1 MNLHQT
7 VEREAA
13 AAFAAAGIAD
23 SPVVLQPT
31 KNAEHGDFQI
41 NGVMGAAKKAKQN
54 PRELAQKV
62 AEALAGNDVIES
74 AEVAGPGFINL
85 RLRPE
90 FLAHNIHTALNDA
103 RFGIAKTDKPQTVVI
118 DYSSPNLA
126 KEMHV
131 GHLRSS
137 IIGDSISRVLEF
149 MGNTVIRQ
157 NHVGDWGTQF
167 GMLVAYLV
175 EQQKDNAAFELADL
189 EQFYRAAKVRFDE
202 DPAFADT
209 AREYVVKLQGG
220 DETVLALW
228 KQFVDISLSHAQAVY
243 DTLGLKLSPEDVA
256 GESKYNDDL
265 QPVVDDL
272 VQKGLA
278 VEDDGAKVVFL
289 DEFKN
294 KEGEPA
300 AFIVQ
305 KQGGGFL
312 YASTDLACLRY
323 RIGRL
328 KADRL
333 LYVVDHRQALHF
345 EQLFTTSR
353 KAGYLPEDVK
363 AEFIGF
369 GTMMGKDGKPFKTRS
384 GDTVKLVDLLTEAV
398 ERATA
403 LVKEKNPRNEM
414 EDWADLAND
423 VLQDIRDVEESY
435 VEESYKEFD
444 KYMEE
449 LGFEPD
455 KNGIS
460 NIQHS
465 SQSND
470 KELEKIKENL
480 LQVAKDTK
488 SLIISDD
495 GELRSRRSPEYYS
508 EPARKDIA
516 KIARAVGIGAVKY
529 ADLSKN
535 RTSDYVFDWDA
546 MLSFEGNTAPYLQ
559 YAYTR
564 VQSVFRKAGEWD
576 ATAPTILT
584 EPLEKQLAAEL
595 LKFEDVLQSVADTAY
610 PHYLAAYLYQIAT
623 LFSRFYE
630 ACPILKSEGTTRNSR
645 LQLAK
650 LTGNT
655 LKQGLELLGI
665 DVLDVM

>member
-1 MNLHQT
+1 MNLYQT
-7 VEREAA
+7 VEREAQ
-13 AAFAAAGIAD
+13 AAFAAAGLSD
-23 SPVVLQPT
+23 SPVVLQAA
-31 KNAEHGDFQI
+31 KNPDFGDFQI

-62 AEALAGNDVIES
+62 AEALTDNAVIES

-90 FLAHNIHTALNDA
+90 FLAQNIQTALNDA
-103 RFGIAKTDKPQTVVI
+103 RFGVAKTDKPQTVVI

-175 EQQKDNAAFELADL
+175 EQQKDNTAFELADL

-220 DETVLALW
+220 DETVLVLW

-243 DTLGLKLSPEDVA
+243 DTLGLKLRPEDVA

-323 RIGRL
+323 RVGTL
-328 KADRL
+328 HADRL

-384 GDTVKLVDLLTEAV
+384 GDTVKLVDLLDEAIN
-398 ERATA
+398 RAEQV
-403 LVKEKNPRNEM
+403 VKEKNPKWQLTTEL
-414 EDWADLAND
+414 EDGLKKISSLTNSDNLKNKLKYNLENKKLEITLEND
-423 VLQDIRDVEESY
+423 VVYHLPIDKIDKIVRGAEEY
-435 VEESYKEFD
+435 T
-444 KYMEE
+444 
-449 LGFEPD
+449 
-455 KNGIS
+455 
-460 NIQHS
+460 
-465 SQSND
+465 
-470 KELEKIKENL
+470 
-480 LQVAKDTK
+480 DTA
-488 SLIISDD
+488 LSDA
-495 GELRSRRSPEYYS
+495 E
-508 EPARKDIA
+508 
-516 KIARAVGIGAVKY
+516 KIARVVGIGAVKY

-564 VQSVFRKAGEWD
+564 VQSMFRKAGAWD
-576 ATAPTILT
+576 ATAPTVLT

-630 ACPILKSEGTTRNSR
+630 ACPILKSEGATRNSR

-650 LTGNT
+650 LTGDT

>member
-1 MNLHQT
+1 MNLYQT
-7 VEREAA
+7 VEREAQ
-13 AAFAAAGIAD
+13 AAFAAAGLFD

-62 AEALAGNDVIES
+62 AEVLADNAVIES

-90 FLAHNIHTALNDA
+90 FLAQNIQTALNDA
-103 RFGIAKTDKPQTVVI
+103 RFGVAKTDKPQTVVI

-243 DTLGLKLSPEDVA
+243 DTLGLKLRPEDVA
-256 GESKYNDDL
+256 GESTYNNDL

-272 VQKGLA
+272 AQKGLA

-323 RIGRL
+323 RVGTL
-328 KADRL
+328 HADRL

-384 GDTVKLVDLLTEAV
+384 GDTVKLVDLLDEAIN
-398 ERATA
+398 RAEQV
-403 LVKEKNPRNEM
+403 VKEKNPKWQLTTEL
-414 EDWADLAND
+414 EDGLKKISSLTNSDNLKNKLKYNLENKKLEITLEND
-423 VLQDIRDVEESY
+423 VVYHLPIDKIDKIVRGAEEY
-435 VEESYKEFD
+435 T
-444 KYMEE
+444 
-449 LGFEPD
+449 
-455 KNGIS
+455 
-460 NIQHS
+460 
-465 SQSND
+465 
-470 KELEKIKENL
+470 
-480 LQVAKDTK
+480 DTA
-488 SLIISDD
+488 LSDA
-495 GELRSRRSPEYYS
+495 E
-508 EPARKDIA
+508 
-516 KIARAVGIGAVKY
+516 KIARVVGIGAVKY

-576 ATAPTILT
+576 ATAPTVLT

-630 ACPILKSEGTTRNSR
+630 ACPILKSEGATRNSR

-650 LTGNT
+650 LTGDT

>member
-7 VEREAA
+7 VEHEAV
-13 AAFAAAGIAD
+13 AAFASAGISD
-23 SPVVLQPT
+23 SPIVLQPT

-62 AEALAGNDVIES
+62 AEALADNAVIES

-90 FLAHNIHTALNDA
+90 FLAQNIHAALNDA

-149 MGNTVIRQ
+149 IGNTVVRQ

-202 DPAFADT
+202 DPTFADT
-209 AREYVVKLQGG
+209 AREYVVKLQSG

-243 DTLGLKLSPEDVA
+243 DTLGLKLRPEDVA

-272 VQKGLA
+272 VEKGLA

-289 DEFKN
+289 EEFKN

-323 RIGRL
+323 RVGTL
-328 KADRL
+328 HADRL

-353 KAGYLPEDVK
+353 KAGYLPEGAK

-384 GDTVKLVDLLTEAV
+384 GDTVKLVDLLDEAIN
-398 ERATA
+398 RAEQV
-403 LVKEKNPRNEM
+403 VKEKNPKWQLTTEL
-414 EDWADLAND
+414 EDGLKKISSLTNSDNLKNKLKYNLENKKLEITLEND
-423 VLQDIRDVEESY
+423 VVYHLPIDKIDKIVRGAEEY
-435 VEESYKEFD
+435 T
-444 KYMEE
+444 
-449 LGFEPD
+449 
-455 KNGIS
+455 
-460 NIQHS
+460 
-465 SQSND
+465 
-470 KELEKIKENL
+470 
-480 LQVAKDTK
+480 DTA
-488 SLIISDD
+488 LSDA
-495 GELRSRRSPEYYS
+495 E
-508 EPARKDIA
+508 
-516 KIARAVGIGAVKY
+516 KIARVVGIGAVKY

-576 ATAPTILT
+576 ATAPTVLT
-584 EPLEKQLAAEL
+584 KPLEKQLAAEL

-630 ACPILKSEGTTRNSR
+630 ACPILKSEGATRNSR

-650 LTGNT
+650 LTGDT

>member
-23 SPVVLQPT
+23 APVVLQPA
-31 KNAEHGDFQI
+31 KNADFGDYQI
-41 NGVMGAAKKAKQN
+41 NGVMGAAKQAKQN

-62 AEALAGNDVIES
+62 ADALSGNAVIES
-74 AEVAGPGFINL
+74 AQVAGPGFINL
-85 RLRPE
+85 RLRPD
-90 FLAHNIHTALNDA
+90 FLSKHVQTALNDP
-103 RFGIAKTDKPQTVVI
+103 RCGVAKKDAPHTVVI

-149 MGNTVIRQ
+149 MGDTVIRQ

-167 GMLVAYLV
+167 GMLVAYMV
-175 EQQKDNAAFELADL
+175 EQQKDNAAFELSDL

-202 DPAFADT
+202 DAAFANT

-220 DETVLALW
+220 DENVLKLW
-228 KQFVDISLSHAQAVY
+228 QQFVEISLGHAQAVY
-243 DTLGLKLSPEDVA
+243 DTLGLKLTLSDVA
-256 GESKYNDDL
+256 GESKYNPEL
-265 QPVVDDL
+265 QNTVDDL

-323 RIGRL
+323 RVGRL

-345 EQLFTTSR
+345 EQLFATSR
-353 KAGYLPEDVK
+353 KAGYLPDSVK
-363 AEFIGF
+363 AEFVGF
-369 GTMMGKDGKPFKTRS
+369 GTMMGKDGRPFKTRS
-384 GDTVKLVDLLTEAV
+384 GDTVKLVDLLDEAV
-398 ERATA
+398 ERAAA
-403 LVKEKNPRNEM
+403 LIKEKNP
-414 EDWADLAND
+414 DLSADDA
-423 VLQDIRDVEESY
+423 
-435 VEESYKEFD
+435 
-444 KYMEE
+444 
-449 LGFEPD
+449 
-455 KNGIS
+455 
-460 NIQHS
+460 
-465 SQSND
+465 
-470 KELEKIKENL
+470 
-480 LQVAKDTK
+480 
-488 SLIISDD
+488 
-495 GELRSRRSPEYYS
+495 
-508 EPARKDIA
+508 A
-516 KIARAVGIGAVKY
+516 KIAQTVGIGAVKY

-564 VQSVFRKAGEWD
+564 VQSVFRKAGDWD
-576 ATAPTILT
+576 AAAELT
-584 EPLEKQLAAEL
+584 LAEPAEKQLALEL
-595 LKFEDVLQSVADTAY
+595 LKFEDVLQSVADTGY
-610 PHYLAAYLYQIAT
+610 PHYLAAYLYQLAT

-630 ACPILKSEGTTRNSR
+630 ACPILKAEGQTRNSR
-645 LQLAK
+645 LQLAR
-650 LTGNT
+650 LTGNV
-655 LKQGLELLGI
+655 LKQGLDLLGI
-665 DVLDVM
+665 DVLEVM

>member
-1 MNLHQT
+1 MNLYQT
-7 VEREAA
+7 VEREAQ
-13 AAFAAAGIAD
+13 AAFAAAGLSD
-23 SPVVLQPT
+23 SPVVLQAA
-31 KNAEHGDFQI
+31 KNPDFGDFQI

-62 AEALAGNDVIES
+62 AEALADNAVIES

-85 RLRPE
+85 RLRPD
-90 FLAHNIHTALNDA
+90 FLAQNIQTALNDA
-103 RFGIAKTDKPQTVVI
+103 HFGVAKTAQPQTVVI

-202 DPAFADT
+202 DAAFADT
-209 AREYVVKLQGG
+209 AREYVVKLQGV

-243 DTLGLKLSPEDVA
+243 DTLGLKLRPEDVA

-272 VQKGLA
+272 VEKGLA

-294 KEGEPA
+294 KDGEPA

-323 RIGRL
+323 RVGTL
-328 KADRL
+328 HADRL

-353 KAGYLPEDVK
+353 KAGYLPENVK

-384 GDTVKLVDLLTEAV
+384 GDTVKLVDLLDEAIKKAAIV
-398 ERATA
+398 I
-403 LVKEKNPRNEM
+403 KEKSH
-414 EDWADLAND
+414 LAQ
-423 VLQDIRDVEESY
+423 L
-435 VEESYKEFD
+435 
-444 KYMEE
+444 
-449 LGFEPD
+449 
-455 KNGIS
+455 
-460 NIQHS
+460 
-465 SQSND
+465 
-470 KELEKIKENL
+470 LEKIQNAFHVDVQLGDLKIKLNTDE
-480 LQVAKDTK
+480 
-488 SLIISDD
+488 LIITLNNNYSAAIPLSKQFTIKDANNVA
-495 GELRSRRSPEYYS
+495 EY
-508 EPARKDIA
+508 KDVAFDNIFENSK
-516 KIARAVGIGAVKY
+516 KIGIGAVKY

-610 PHYLAAYLYQIAT
+610 PHYLAAYLYQTAT

-630 ACPILKSEGTTRNSR
+630 ACPILKSEGATRNSR

-650 LTGNT
+650 LTGDT

>member
-1 MNLHQT
+1 MNLYQT
-7 VEREAA
+7 VEREAQ

-62 AEALAGNDVIES
+62 AEVLADNAVIES

-90 FLAHNIHTALNDA
+90 FLAQNIQTALNDA
-103 RFGIAKTDKPQTVVI
+103 RFGVAKTDKPQTVVI

-243 DTLGLKLSPEDVA
+243 DTLGLKLRPEDVA
-256 GESKYNDDL
+256 GESTYNNDL

-272 VQKGLA
+272 AQKGLA

-323 RIGRL
+323 RVGTL
-328 KADRL
+328 HADRL

-353 KAGYLPEDVK
+353 KAGYLPENAK

-384 GDTVKLVDLLTEAV
+384 GDTVKLVDLLDEAIN
-398 ERATA
+398 RAEQV
-403 LVKEKNPRNEM
+403 VKEKNPKWQLTTEL
-414 EDWADLAND
+414 EDGLKKISSLTNSDNLKNKLKYNLENKKLEITLEND
-423 VLQDIRDVEESY
+423 VVYHLPIDKIDKIVRGAEEY
-435 VEESYKEFD
+435 T
-444 KYMEE
+444 
-449 LGFEPD
+449 
-455 KNGIS
+455 
-460 NIQHS
+460 
-465 SQSND
+465 
-470 KELEKIKENL
+470 
-480 LQVAKDTK
+480 DTA
-488 SLIISDD
+488 LSDA
-495 GELRSRRSPEYYS
+495 E
-508 EPARKDIA
+508 
-516 KIARAVGIGAVKY
+516 KIARVVGIGAVKY

-576 ATAPTILT
+576 ATAPTVLT

-610 PHYLAAYLYQIAT
+610 PHYLAAYLYQTAT

-630 ACPILKSEGTTRNSR
+630 ACPILKSEGATRNSR

-650 LTGNT
+650 LTGDT

-665 DVLDVM
+665 DVLNVM

>member
-1 MNLHQT
+1 MNLYQT
-7 VEREAA
+7 VEREAQ

-23 SPVVLQPT
+23 SPVVLQLT

-62 AEALAGNDVIES
+62 AEVLADNAVIES

-90 FLAHNIHTALNDA
+90 FLAQNIQTALNDA
-103 RFGIAKTDKPQTVVI
+103 RFGVAKTDKPQTVVI

-243 DTLGLKLSPEDVA
+243 DTLGLKLRPEDVA
-256 GESKYNDDL
+256 GESTYNNDL

-272 VQKGLA
+272 AQKGLA

-323 RIGRL
+323 RVGTL
-328 KADRL
+328 HADRL

-384 GDTVKLVDLLTEAV
+384 GDTVKLVDLLDEAIN
-398 ERATA
+398 RAEQV
-403 LVKEKNPRNEM
+403 VKEKNPKWQLTTEL
-414 EDWADLAND
+414 EDGLKKISSLTNSDNLKNKLKYNLENKKLEITLEND
-423 VLQDIRDVEESY
+423 VVYHLPIDKIDKIVRGAEEY
-435 VEESYKEFD
+435 T
-444 KYMEE
+444 
-449 LGFEPD
+449 
-455 KNGIS
+455 
-460 NIQHS
+460 
-465 SQSND
+465 
-470 KELEKIKENL
+470 
-480 LQVAKDTK
+480 DTA
-488 SLIISDD
+488 LSDA
-495 GELRSRRSPEYYS
+495 E
-508 EPARKDIA
+508 
-516 KIARAVGIGAVKY
+516 KIARVVGIGAVKY

-576 ATAPTILT
+576 ATAPTVLT

-630 ACPILKSEGTTRNSR
+630 ACPILKSEGATRNSR

-650 LTGNT
+650 LTGDT

>member
-1 MNLHQT
+1 MNLYQT
-7 VEREAA
+7 VEREAQ
-13 AAFAAAGIAD
+13 AAFAAAGLSD
-23 SPVVLQPT
+23 SPVVLQAA
-31 KNAEHGDFQI
+31 KNPDFGDFQI

-62 AEALAGNDVIES
+62 AEALADNAVIES

-90 FLAHNIHTALNDA
+90 FLAQNIQTALNDA
-103 RFGIAKTDKPQTVVI
+103 RFGVAKTDKPQTVVI

-243 DTLGLKLSPEDVA
+243 DTLGLKLRPEDVA

-272 VQKGLA
+272 IQKGLA

-323 RIGRL
+323 RVGTL
-328 KADRL
+328 HADRL

-384 GDTVKLVDLLTEAV
+384 GDTVKLVDLLNEAV
-398 ERATA
+398 NRAEQI
-403 LVKEKNPRNEM
+403 VKEKNPKWQLTTEL
-414 EDWADLAND
+414 EDGLKKISSLTNSDNLKNKLKYNLENKKLEITLEND
-423 VLQDIRDVEESY
+423 VVYHLPIDKIDKIVRGAEEY
-435 VEESYKEFD
+435 T
-444 KYMEE
+444 
-449 LGFEPD
+449 
-455 KNGIS
+455 
-460 NIQHS
+460 
-465 SQSND
+465 
-470 KELEKIKENL
+470 
-480 LQVAKDTK
+480 DTA
-488 SLIISDD
+488 LSDA
-495 GELRSRRSPEYYS
+495 E
-508 EPARKDIA
+508 
-516 KIARAVGIGAVKY
+516 KIARVVGIGAVKY

-564 VQSVFRKAGEWD
+564 VQSVFRKAGDWD
-576 ATAPTILT
+576 ATAPTVLT

-595 LKFEDVLQSVADTAY
+595 LKFEDVLQSVVDTAY

-630 ACPILKSEGTTRNSR
+630 ACPILKSEGATRNSR

-650 LTGNT
+650 LTGDT

>member
-1 MNLHQT
+1 MNLYQT

-62 AEALAGNDVIES
+62 AEALADNTVIES

-85 RLRPE
+85 RLRPD
-90 FLAHNIHTALNDA
+90 FLAQNIQTALNDA
-103 RFGIAKTDKPQTVVI
+103 HFGVAKTAQPQTVVI

-202 DPAFADT
+202 DAAFADT

-243 DTLGLKLSPEDVA
+243 DTLGLKLRPEDVA

-353 KAGYLPEDVK
+353 KAGYLPENAK

-423 VLQDIRDVEESY
+423 VLQDIRDM
-435 VEESYKEFD
+435 EESYKEID
-444 KYMEE
+444 KYIEDIEE

-460 NIQHS
+460 NIQYS

-480 LQVAKDTK
+480 SQVAKDAK

-508 EPARKDIA
+508 ETARKDIA
-516 KIARAVGIGAVKY
+516 KIARTVGIGAVKY

-576 ATAPTILT
+576 ATAPTVLT

-630 ACPILKSEGTTRNSR
+630 ACPILKSEGATRNSR

-650 LTGNT
+650 LTGDT
-655 LKQGLELLGI
+655 LKQGLDLLGI

>member
-1 MNLHQT
+1 MNLYQT

-62 AEALAGNDVIES
+62 AETLADNAVIES

-85 RLRPE
+85 RLCPE
-90 FLAHNIHTALNDA
+90 FLAQNIQTALNDA

-243 DTLGLKLSPEDVA
+243 DTLGLKLRPEDVA

-272 VQKGLA
+272 VEKGLA

-323 RIGRL
+323 RVGTL
-328 KADRL
+328 HADRL

-353 KAGYLPEDVK
+353 KAGYLPENVK

-384 GDTVKLVDLLTEAV
+384 GDTVKLVDLLDEAV
-398 ERATA
+398 NRAEQV
-403 LVKEKNPRNEM
+403 VKEKNPKWQLTTEL
-414 EDWADLAND
+414 EDGLKKISSLTNSDNLKNKLKYNLENKKLEITLEND
-423 VLQDIRDVEESY
+423 VVYHLPIDKIDKIVSGAEEY
-435 VEESYKEFD
+435 T
-444 KYMEE
+444 
-449 LGFEPD
+449 
-455 KNGIS
+455 
-460 NIQHS
+460 
-465 SQSND
+465 
-470 KELEKIKENL
+470 
-480 LQVAKDTK
+480 DTA
-488 SLIISDD
+488 LSDA
-495 GELRSRRSPEYYS
+495 E
-508 EPARKDIA
+508 
-516 KIARAVGIGAVKY
+516 KIARVVGIGAVKY

-576 ATAPTILT
+576 ATAPTVLT

-630 ACPILKSEGTTRNSR
+630 ACPILKSEGATRNSR

-650 LTGNT
+650 LTGDT
-655 LKQGLELLGI
+655 LKQGLDLLGI

>member
-1 MNLHQT
+1 MNLYQT
-7 VEREAA
+7 VEREAQ

-62 AEALAGNDVIES
+62 AEVLADNAVIES

-90 FLAHNIHTALNDA
+90 FLAQNIQTALNDA
-103 RFGIAKTDKPQTVVI
+103 RFGVAKTDKPQTVVI

-243 DTLGLKLSPEDVA
+243 DTLGLKLRPEDVA
-256 GESKYNDDL
+256 GESTYNNDL

-272 VQKGLA
+272 AQKGLA

-323 RIGRL
+323 RVGTL
-328 KADRL
+328 HADRL

-384 GDTVKLVDLLTEAV
+384 GDTVKLVDLLDEAIN
-398 ERATA
+398 RAEQV
-403 LVKEKNPRNEM
+403 VKEKNLKWQLTTEL
-414 EDWADLAND
+414 EDGLKKISSLTNSDNLKNKLKYNLENKKLEITLEND
-423 VLQDIRDVEESY
+423 VVYHLPIDKIDKIVRGAEEY
-435 VEESYKEFD
+435 T
-444 KYMEE
+444 
-449 LGFEPD
+449 
-455 KNGIS
+455 
-460 NIQHS
+460 
-465 SQSND
+465 
-470 KELEKIKENL
+470 
-480 LQVAKDTK
+480 DTA
-488 SLIISDD
+488 LSDA
-495 GELRSRRSPEYYS
+495 E
-508 EPARKDIA
+508 
-516 KIARAVGIGAVKY
+516 KIARVVGIGAVKY

-576 ATAPTILT
+576 ATAPTVLT

-630 ACPILKSEGTTRNSR
+630 ACPILKSEGATRNSR

-650 LTGNT
+650 LTGDT
-655 LKQGLELLGI
+655 LKQGVELLGL

>member
-62 AEALAGNDVIES
+62 AEALAENAVIES

-90 FLAHNIHTALNDA
+90 FLAQNIHAALNDA

-202 DPAFADT
+202 DAAFADT

-243 DTLGLKLSPEDVA
+243 DTLGLKLRPEDVA

-353 KAGYLPEDVK
+353 KAGYLPEDAK

-423 VLQDIRDVEESY
+423 VLQDVIDFEETKKEIAEFEVE
-435 VEESYKEFD
+435 FNQ
-444 KYMEE
+444 
-449 LGFEPD
+449 
-455 KNGIS
+455 NGDS
-460 NIQHS
+460 DIQYS
-465 SQSND
+465 SQLEDS
-470 KELEKIKENL
+470 ELAKIKENL
-480 LQVAKDTK
+480 LQAKK
-488 SLIISDD
+488 SAESTIISDD
-495 GELRSRRSPEYYS
+495 GTIRSRRSPEYHS
-508 EPARKDIA
+508 ETARKDIA

-564 VQSVFRKAGEWD
+564 VQSVLRKAGEWD
-576 ATAPTILT
+576 ATAPTVLT

-610 PHYLAAYLYQIAT
+610 PHYLANYLYQIAT

-630 ACPILKSEGTTRNSR
+630 ACPILKAEGATRNSR

-650 LTGNT
+650 LTGDT
-655 LKQGLELLGI
+655 LKQGLDLLGI

>member
-1 MNLHQT
+1 MNLYQT
-7 VEREAA
+7 VEREAQ

-62 AEALAGNDVIES
+62 AEVLADNAVIES

-90 FLAHNIHTALNDA
+90 FLAQNIQTALNNA
-103 RFGIAKTDKPQTVVI
+103 RFGVAKTDKPQTVVI

-243 DTLGLKLSPEDVA
+243 DTLGLKLRPEDVA
-256 GESKYNDDL
+256 GESTYNNDL

-272 VQKGLA
+272 AQKGLA

-323 RIGRL
+323 RVGTL
-328 KADRL
+328 HADRL

-384 GDTVKLVDLLTEAV
+384 GDTVKLVDLLDEAIN
-398 ERATA
+398 RAEQV
-403 LVKEKNPRNEM
+403 VKEKNPKWQLTTEL
-414 EDWADLAND
+414 EDGLKKISSLTNSDNLKNKLKYNLENKKLEITLEND
-423 VLQDIRDVEESY
+423 VVYHLPIDKIDKIVRGAEEY
-435 VEESYKEFD
+435 T
-444 KYMEE
+444 
-449 LGFEPD
+449 
-455 KNGIS
+455 
-460 NIQHS
+460 
-465 SQSND
+465 
-470 KELEKIKENL
+470 
-480 LQVAKDTK
+480 DTA
-488 SLIISDD
+488 LSDA
-495 GELRSRRSPEYYS
+495 E
-508 EPARKDIA
+508 
-516 KIARAVGIGAVKY
+516 KIARVVGIGAVKY

-576 ATAPTILT
+576 AAAPTVLT

-630 ACPILKSEGTTRNSR
+630 ACPILKSEGATRNSR

-650 LTGNT
+650 LTGDT

>member
-13 AAFAAAGIAD
+13 AAFAVAGITD

-62 AEALAGNDVIES
+62 AEALAGNAVIES

-90 FLAHNIHTALNDA
+90 FLAQNIQTALNDA

-243 DTLGLKLSPEDVA
+243 DTLGLKLRPEDVA

-353 KAGYLPEDVK
+353 KAGYLPENVK

-384 GDTVKLVDLLTEAV
+384 GDTVKLVDLLDEAIKKAAIV
-398 ERATA
+398 I
-403 LVKEKNPRNEM
+403 KEKSH
-414 EDWADLAND
+414 LAQ
-423 VLQDIRDVEESY
+423 L
-435 VEESYKEFD
+435 
-444 KYMEE
+444 
-449 LGFEPD
+449 
-455 KNGIS
+455 
-460 NIQHS
+460 
-465 SQSND
+465 
-470 KELEKIKENL
+470 LEKIQNAFHVDVQLGDLKIKLNTDE
-480 LQVAKDTK
+480 
-488 SLIISDD
+488 LIITLNDNYSAAIPLSKQFTIKDANNVT
-495 GELRSRRSPEYYS
+495 EY
-508 EPARKDIA
+508 KDVAFDNIFENSK
-516 KIARAVGIGAVKY
+516 KIGIGAVKY

-610 PHYLAAYLYQIAT
+610 PHYLAAYLYQTAT

-630 ACPILKSEGTTRNSR
+630 ACPILKAEGATRNSR

-650 LTGNT
+650 LTGDT
-655 LKQGLELLGI
+655 LRQGLGLLGI

>member
-90 FLAHNIHTALNDA
+90 FLAHNIQTALNDA
-103 RFGIAKTDKPQTVVI
+103 RFGIAKTNKPQTVVI

-243 DTLGLKLSPEDVA
+243 DTLGLKLRPEDVA

-384 GDTVKLVDLLTEAV
+384 GDTVKLVNLLDEAV
-398 ERATA
+398 NRAEQI
-403 LVKEKNPRNEM
+403 VKEKNPKWQLTTEL
-414 EDWADLAND
+414 EDGLKKISSLTNSDNLKNKLKYNLENKKLEITLEND
-423 VLQDIRDVEESY
+423 VVYHLPIDKIDKIVSGAEEY
-435 VEESYKEFD
+435 T
-444 KYMEE
+444 
-449 LGFEPD
+449 
-455 KNGIS
+455 
-460 NIQHS
+460 
-465 SQSND
+465 
-470 KELEKIKENL
+470 
-480 LQVAKDTK
+480 DTA
-488 SLIISDD
+488 LSDA
-495 GELRSRRSPEYYS
+495 E
-508 EPARKDIA
+508 
-516 KIARAVGIGAVKY
+516 KIARVVGIGAVKY

-576 ATAPTILT
+576 AAATTVLT

-610 PHYLAAYLYQIAT
+610 PHYLANYLYQIAT

-630 ACPILKSEGTTRNSR
+630 ACPILKAEGATRNSR

-655 LKQGLELLGI
+655 LKRGLDLLGI

>member
-1 MNLHQT
+1 MNLYQT
-7 VEREAA
+7 VEREAQ
-13 AAFAAAGIAD
+13 AAFAAAGLSD
-23 SPVVLQPT
+23 SPVVLQAA
-31 KNAEHGDFQI
+31 KNPDFGDFQI

-62 AEALAGNDVIES
+62 AEALADNAVIES

-85 RLRPE
+85 RLRPD
-90 FLAHNIHTALNDA
+90 FLAQNIQTALNDA
-103 RFGIAKTDKPQTVVI
+103 HFGVAKTAQPQTVVI

-167 GMLVAYLV
+167 GMLIAYLV

-202 DPAFADT
+202 DAAFADT

-243 DTLGLKLSPEDVA
+243 DTLGLKLRPEDVA

-323 RIGRL
+323 RVGTL
-328 KADRL
+328 HADRL

-384 GDTVKLVDLLTEAV
+384 GDTVKLVDLLDEAIN
-398 ERATA
+398 RAEQV
-403 LVKEKNPRNEM
+403 VKEKNPKWQLTTEL
-414 EDWADLAND
+414 EDGLKKISSLTNSDNLKNKLKYNLENKKLEITLEND
-423 VLQDIRDVEESY
+423 VVYHLPIDKIDKIVRGAEEY
-435 VEESYKEFD
+435 T
-444 KYMEE
+444 
-449 LGFEPD
+449 
-455 KNGIS
+455 
-460 NIQHS
+460 
-465 SQSND
+465 
-470 KELEKIKENL
+470 
-480 LQVAKDTK
+480 DTA
-488 SLIISDD
+488 LSDA
-495 GELRSRRSPEYYS
+495 E
-508 EPARKDIA
+508 
-516 KIARAVGIGAVKY
+516 KIARVVGIGAVKY

-576 ATAPTILT
+576 ATAPTVLT

-630 ACPILKSEGTTRNSR
+630 ACPILKSEGATRNSR

-650 LTGNT
+650 LTGDT

>member
-1 MNLHQT
+1 MNLYQT
-7 VEREAA
+7 VEREAQ
-13 AAFAAAGIAD
+13 AAFAAAGLSD
-23 SPVVLQPT
+23 SPVVLQAA
-31 KNAEHGDFQI
+31 KNPDFGDFQI

-62 AEALAGNDVIES
+62 AEALVDNAVIES

-85 RLRPE
+85 RLRPD
-90 FLAHNIHTALNDA
+90 FLAQNIQTALNDA
-103 RFGIAKTDKPQTVVI
+103 RFGIAKTAQPQTVVI

-243 DTLGLKLSPEDVA
+243 DTLGLKLRPEDVA

-353 KAGYLPEDVK
+353 KAGYLPENVK

-384 GDTVKLVDLLTEAV
+384 GDTVKLVDLLDEAIKKAAIV
-398 ERATA
+398 I
-403 LVKEKNPRNEM
+403 KEKSH
-414 EDWADLAND
+414 LAQ
-423 VLQDIRDVEESY
+423 L
-435 VEESYKEFD
+435 
-444 KYMEE
+444 
-449 LGFEPD
+449 
-455 KNGIS
+455 
-460 NIQHS
+460 
-465 SQSND
+465 
-470 KELEKIKENL
+470 LEKIQNAFHVDVQLGDLKIKLNTDE
-480 LQVAKDTK
+480 
-488 SLIISDD
+488 LIITLNDNYSAAIPLSKQFTIKDANNVT
-495 GELRSRRSPEYYS
+495 EY
-508 EPARKDIA
+508 KDVAFDNILENSK
-516 KIARAVGIGAVKY
+516 KIGIGAVKY

-535 RTSDYVFDWDA
+535 RISDYVFDWDA

-576 ATAPTILT
+576 ANAPTVLT

-610 PHYLAAYLYQIAT
+610 PHYLAAYLYQTAT

-630 ACPILKSEGTTRNSR
+630 ACPILKSEGATRNSR

-650 LTGNT
+650 LTGDT
-655 LKQGLELLGI
+655 LKQGLDLLGI

>member
-1 MNLHQT
+1 MNLYQT
-7 VEREAA
+7 VEREAQ

-62 AEALAGNDVIES
+62 AEVLADNAVIES

-90 FLAHNIHTALNDA
+90 FLAQNIQTALNDA
-103 RFGIAKTDKPQTVVI
+103 RFGVAKTDKPQTVVI

-243 DTLGLKLSPEDVA
+243 DTLGLKLRPEDVA

-353 KAGYLPEDVK
+353 KAGYLPEDAK

-384 GDTVKLVDLLTEAV
+384 GDTVKLVDLLDEAV
-398 ERATA
+398 NRAEQV
-403 LVKEKNPRNEM
+403 VKEKNPKWQLTTEL
-414 EDWADLAND
+414 EDGLKKISSLTNSDNLKNKLKYNLENKKLEITLEND
-423 VLQDIRDVEESY
+423 VVYHLPIDKIDKIVSGAEEY
-435 VEESYKEFD
+435 T
-444 KYMEE
+444 
-449 LGFEPD
+449 
-455 KNGIS
+455 
-460 NIQHS
+460 
-465 SQSND
+465 
-470 KELEKIKENL
+470 
-480 LQVAKDTK
+480 DTA
-488 SLIISDD
+488 LSDA
-495 GELRSRRSPEYYS
+495 E
-508 EPARKDIA
+508 
-516 KIARAVGIGAVKY
+516 KIARVVGIGAVKY

-576 ATAPTILT
+576 ATAPTVLT

-630 ACPILKSEGTTRNSR
+630 ACPILKSEGATRNSR

-650 LTGNT
+650 LTGDT

>member
-1 MNLHQT
+1 MNLYQT

-62 AEALAGNDVIES
+62 AETLADNAVIES

-85 RLRPE
+85 RLCPE
-90 FLAHNIHTALNDA
+90 FLAQNIQTALNDA

-243 DTLGLKLSPEDVA
+243 DTLGLKLRPEDVA

-323 RIGRL
+323 RIGSL
-328 KADRL
+328 NADRL

-353 KAGYLPEDVK
+353 KAGYLPENVK

-384 GDTVKLVDLLTEAV
+384 GDTVKLVDLLDEAV
-398 ERATA
+398 NRAEQV
-403 LVKEKNPRNEM
+403 VKEKNPKWQLTTEL
-414 EDWADLAND
+414 EDGLKKISSLTNSDNLKNKLKYNLENKKLEITLEND
-423 VLQDIRDVEESY
+423 VVYHLPIDKIDKIVSGAEEY
-435 VEESYKEFD
+435 T
-444 KYMEE
+444 
-449 LGFEPD
+449 
-455 KNGIS
+455 
-460 NIQHS
+460 
-465 SQSND
+465 
-470 KELEKIKENL
+470 
-480 LQVAKDTK
+480 DTA
-488 SLIISDD
+488 LSDA
-495 GELRSRRSPEYYS
+495 E
-508 EPARKDIA
+508 
-516 KIARAVGIGAVKY
+516 KIARVVGIGAVKY

-576 ATAPTILT
+576 ATAPTVLT

-630 ACPILKSEGTTRNSR
+630 ACPILKSEGATRNSR

-650 LTGNT
+650 LTGDT

>member
-1 MNLHQT
+1 MNLYQT
-7 VEREAA
+7 VEREAQ
-13 AAFAAAGIAD
+13 AAFAAAGLSD
-23 SPVVLQPT
+23 SPVVLQAA
-31 KNAEHGDFQI
+31 KNPDFGDFQI

-62 AEALAGNDVIES
+62 AEALADNAVIES

-90 FLAHNIHTALNDA
+90 FLAQNIQTALNNA
-103 RFGIAKTDKPQTVVI
+103 RFGVAKTDKPQTVVI

-243 DTLGLKLSPEDVA
+243 DTLGLKLRPEDVA

-272 VQKGLA
+272 VEKGLA

-384 GDTVKLVDLLTEAV
+384 GDTVKLVNLLDEAV
-398 ERATA
+398 NRAEQI
-403 LVKEKNPRNEM
+403 VKEKNPKWQLTTEL
-414 EDWADLAND
+414 EDGLKKISSLTNSDNLKNKLKYNLENKKLEITLEND
-423 VLQDIRDVEESY
+423 VVYHLPIDKIDKIVSGAEEY
-435 VEESYKEFD
+435 T
-444 KYMEE
+444 
-449 LGFEPD
+449 
-455 KNGIS
+455 
-460 NIQHS
+460 
-465 SQSND
+465 
-470 KELEKIKENL
+470 
-480 LQVAKDTK
+480 DTA
-488 SLIISDD
+488 LSDA
-495 GELRSRRSPEYYS
+495 E
-508 EPARKDIA
+508 
-516 KIARAVGIGAVKY
+516 KIARVVGIGAVKY

-564 VQSVFRKAGEWD
+564 VQSVFRKVGEWD
-576 ATAPTILT
+576 AAATTVLT

-610 PHYLAAYLYQIAT
+610 PHYLAAYLYQTAT

-630 ACPILKSEGTTRNSR
+630 ACPILKAEGATRNSR

-650 LTGNT
+650 LTGDT
-655 LKQGLELLGI
+655 LKQGLDLLGI